1 MCDWAEGE
9 ATECA
14 EMEWQVMWGCSR
26 CLPLYARGACQLFFS
41 NCGISHLLPVPT
53 LQLPS
58 VPQMGVLPAGSH
70 VHLPLVVPHF
80 RVCCASQVGSC
91 RWHDRRV
98 ARARSLV
105 CAQ

>member
-1 MCDWAEGE
+1 MTGLRVRPQSALRWNGKLC
-9 ATECA
+9 
-14 EMEWQVMWGCSR
+14 
-26 CLPLYARGACQLFFS
+26 GAAHAACHYTPEELVSCFFS